1 MDLAGAVALVTGA
14 GSGIGRATALQ
25 LARGGAAVA
34 VNDIDEPSARE
45 TVGLIEHH
53 RGRATS
59 ICADVADDTG
69 VRRMIATTR
78 ERFGRLDILVNNA
91 GIVGRRM
98 EYSHQLHLPGLG
110 GYADGPAHAC
120 RAVAG
125 RVAGDCPAGDD
136 ATGGDRR
143 GGGPNHRG

>member
-25 LARGGAAVA
+25 LACGGAAVT

-53 RGRATS
+53 GGRATS
-59 ICADVADDTG
+59 ICADVADDTE

-91 GIVGRRM
+91 GIVEAG
-98 EYSHQLHLPGLG
+98 
-110 GYADGPAHAC
+110 A
-120 RAVAG
+120 AG
-125 RVAGDCPAGDD
+125 RVAFPEIESERWMRMLDVNVRAGCCSGRSTPSTPC
-136 ATGGDRR
+136 ASPGVV
-143 GGGPNHRG
+143 